1 MAKKNIEIP
10 KDNNIIRMPLE
21 EVMPDNY
28 LPYAVEVAK
37 DRALPDVR
45 DGLKPV
51 HRRILYGAY
60 MLKAFPDK
68 PYYKSA
74 RIVGD
79 ILGKYHPHGDSSV
92 YDAMVIL
99 AQNFSTRA
107 PLIDGH
113 GNWGS
118 IDGDGAAAMRYT
130 EARLSSI
137 SMEMLRDI
145 EKNVVDMVPNYSDS
159 EMEPKVLPARY
170 PNLLVNG
177 TFGIAVGLST
187 NIPPHNLKE
196 VIDGTLAYIDNNEI
210 TTRELMNYIKGPDL
224 PTGGVLIGEKTLLSA
239 YETGEGKVTL
249 RAKAKIETLENG
261 RLGIVITEFPYRR
274 NKARILQT
282 ISDMTGDKRHAKAL
296 DGIVDIRDESDR
308 TGIRAVI
315 EFKKAVDHDMA
326 DKVLKYLYK
335 KTDLQG
341 NISFN
346 MVALADGK
354 PETMGLKTIIS
365 HYVNHQKDV
374 VTRRTKREL
383 EVAEKRFHIVEGF
396 IKAIGIMDEVIAT
409 IRASKSKKDAHENLV
424 LKFGFTDL
432 QAEAILELMLYR
444 LTGLEIK
451 VFQKEHKELSKKIK
465 ALRKILEN
473 ESVLL
478 GVIKD
483 ELKEVAE
490 VYGDER
496 RTALIEDESEAK
508 IDLEELIVAEDVMVT
523 LSNEGFIKK
532 IPLKTYNRS
541 NVDENEIEYREGDY
555 LKFLIKSNT
564 KDTLAIF
571 TDKGTVYQ
579 IKCNSVADKK
589 WKDKGERLEDL
600 IRGLSLEDEKI
611 IALESIENFLPNK
624 CFKFIT
630 ANGLIKK
637 TTLDK
642 FVTAYS
648 KLMAIKLKNDDLL
661 ASVSLIDSQDEE
673 RFVEIETTNG
683 LNFVVSEPE
692 LEFTDRNI
700 LGIQLVPLKSGNQIK
715 SIRFVDN
722 YEYKEFIIGINKKGN
737 IKTFSNMN
745 SNSYEKVKVNSFR
758 NIIAFSNKGK
768 VFKFPAYLLQNT
780 EESNISD
787 LVDGFEK
794 DELIIKVAPINEFGK
809 IGEDLFVYFFSREGL
824 VKKTSLREFLGEFNN
839 QIAYKFKTP
848 KDELVNVDINFENA
862 TVILVTKNGMGI
874 KFLATAINPMGRVA
888 SGVTGISLKD
898 DNKVIFG
905 KVIPPTEGIDDKTLE
920 AYNDYKKELTSN
932 YEKLVLES
940 KQKEKAEVNIEDIKL
955 QNRAGRGSSLMI
967 LVLEDYIRDVIIE
980 SVKLL

>member
-10 KDNNIIRMPLE
+10 KDNNIVRMPLE

-79 ILGKYHPHGDSSV
+79 ILGKYHPHGDNSV

-99 AQNFSTRA
+99 AQNFSTRV

-130 EARLSSI
+130 EARLSNI

-210 TTRELMNYIKGPDL
+210 TTKELMKYIKGPDL
-224 PTGGVLIGEKTLLSA
+224 PTGGVLIGQKTLLSA

-249 RAKAKIETLENG
+249 RAKADIETLENG

-296 DGIVDIRDESDR
+296 DGISDIRDESDR

-315 EFKKAVDHDMA
+315 EFKKSVDHEMA

-354 PETMGLKTIIS
+354 PETMGLKTIIT
-365 HYVNHQKDV
+365 HYVNHQKEI
-374 VTRRTKREL
+374 VTRRTKRDL

-396 IKAIGIMDEVIAT
+396 IKAIDVMDEVIAT

-424 LKFGFTDL
+424 DKFAFTDI
-432 QAEAILELMLYR
+432 QADAILELMLYR

-465 ALRKILEN
+465 ELKKILEN

-478 GVIKD
+478 SVIKN
-483 ELKEVAE
+483 ELKEVSD

-496 RTALIEDESEAK
+496 RTALVEDESEAK

-532 IPLKTYNRS
+532 IPIKTYNRS

-579 IKCNSVADKK
+579 IKCNSVIDKK
-589 WKDKGERLEDL
+589 WKDKGEKIEDL
-600 IRGLSLEDEKI
+600 IRGLKLDDEKI
-611 IALESIENFLPNK
+611 IALESVENFLPNK

-648 KLMAIKLKNDDLL
+648 KLMAIKLKGDDYL

-673 RFVEIETTNG
+673 RFVEVQTTNG

-700 LGIQLVPLKSGNQIK
+700 MGVQLVPLKSDNHIK

-722 YEYKEFIIGINKKGN
+722 YEYKEFIVGINKKGN
-737 IKTFSNMN
+737 IKTFNNM
-745 SNSYEKVKVNSFR
+745 SSTSYEKVKVNSFR

-768 VFKFPAYLLQNT
+768 VFKFPAYLLQNV

-787 LVDGFEK
+787 LVDGFDK
-794 DELIIKVAPINEFGK
+794 DEIIIKVASINEFGR
-809 IGEDLFVYFFSREGL
+809 IGEDLFVYFFSKEGL

-848 KDELVNVDINFENA
+848 NDELVNIEINLENA
-862 TVILVTKNGMGI
+862 KIILVTKNGMGI
-874 KFLATAINPMGRVA
+874 KFSASAINPMGRVA

-898 DNKVIFG
+898 DNKVVFG
-905 KVIPPTEGIDDKTLE
+905 KAIASMESIDEKTLE
-920 AYNDYKKELTSN
+920 AYNDYKKELTNN

-940 KQKEKAEVNIEDIKL
+940 KQKEKAEVDINDIKL

-967 LVLEDYIRDVIIE
+967 LVLEDYIKDVII
-980 SVKLL
+980 K

>member
-28 LPYAVEVAK
+28 LPYAIEVAK

-187 NIPPHNLKE
+187 NIPPHNLRE

-424 LKFGFTDL
+424 SKFGFTDL

-700 LGIQLVPLKSGNQIK
+700 LGVQLVPLKSGNQIK

-874 KFLATAINPMGRVA
+874 KFSATAINPMGRVA

-905 KVIPPTEGIDDKTLE
+905 KVIPPSEGIDDKTLE

-967 LVLEDYIRDVIIE
+967 LVLEDYIRDVII
-980 SVKLL
+980 K

>member
-187 NIPPHNLKE
+187 NIPPHNLRE

-374 VTRRTKREL
+374 VIRRTKREL

-424 LKFGFTDL
+424 SKFGFTDL

-700 LGIQLVPLKSGNQIK
+700 LGVQLVPLKSGNQIK

-794 DELIIKVAPINEFGK
+794 DELIIKVAPMNEFGK
-809 IGEDLFVYFFSREGL
+809 IGEDLFVYFFSKEGL

-967 LVLEDYIRDVIIE
+967 LVLEDYIRDVII
-980 SVKLL
+980 K

>member
-700 LGIQLVPLKSGNQIK
+700 LGVQLVPLKSGNQIK

-794 DELIIKVAPINEFGK
+794 DELIIKVAPMNEFGK

-967 LVLEDYIRDVIIE
+967 LVLEDYIRDVII
-980 SVKLL
+980 K

>member
-187 NIPPHNLKE
+187 NIPPHNLRE

-424 LKFGFTDL
+424 SKFGFTEL

-700 LGIQLVPLKSGNQIK
+700 LGVQLVPLKSGNQIK

-824 VKKTSLREFLGEFNN
+824 VKKTSLREFLVEFNN

-905 KVIPPTEGIDDKTLE
+905 KVIPPSEGIDDKTLE

-967 LVLEDYIRDVIIE
+967 LVLEDYIRDVII
-980 SVKLL
+980 K

>member
-187 NIPPHNLKE
+187 NIPPHNLRE

-409 IRASKSKKDAHENLV
+409 IRASKSKKYAHENLV

-700 LGIQLVPLKSGNQIK
+700 LGVQLVPLKSGNQIK

-905 KVIPPTEGIDDKTLE
+905 KVIPPSEDIDDKTLE

-932 YEKLVLES
+932 YEKLILES

-967 LVLEDYIRDVIIE
+967 LVLEDYIRDVII
-980 SVKLL
+980 K

>member
-187 NIPPHNLKE
+187 NIPPHNLRE

-579 IKCNSVADKK
+579 IKCNSVSDKK

-700 LGIQLVPLKSGNQIK
+700 LGVQLVPLKSGNQIK

-794 DELIIKVAPINEFGK
+794 DEIIIKVAPINEFGK

-905 KVIPPTEGIDDKTLE
+905 KVIPPSEDIDDKTLE

-932 YEKLVLES
+932 YEKLILES

-967 LVLEDYIRDVIIE
+967 LVLEDYIRDVII
-980 SVKLL
+980 K

>member
-187 NIPPHNLKE
+187 NIPPHNLRE

-424 LKFGFTDL
+424 SKFGFTDL

-465 ALRKILEN
+465 ALKKILEN

-532 IPLKTYNRS
+532 LPLKTYNRS

-700 LGIQLVPLKSGNQIK
+700 LGVQLVPLKSGNQIK

-848 KDELVNVDINFENA
+848 KDELINVDINFENA

-905 KVIPPTEGIDDKTLE
+905 KVIPPSEGIDDKTLE

-967 LVLEDYIRDVIIE
+967 LVLEDYIRDVII
-980 SVKLL
+980 K

>member
-60 MLKAFPDK
+60 MLKAFTDK

-187 NIPPHNLKE
+187 NIPPHNLRE

-424 LKFGFTDL
+424 SKFGFTDL

-700 LGIQLVPLKSGNQIK
+700 LGVQLVPLKSGNQIK

-794 DELIIKVAPINEFGK
+794 DEIIIKVAPINEFGK

-905 KVIPPTEGIDDKTLE
+905 KVIPPSEGIDDKTLE

-932 YEKLVLES
+932 YEKLILES

-967 LVLEDYIRDVIIE
+967 LVLEDYIRDVII
-980 SVKLL
+980 K

>member
-424 LKFGFTDL
+424 SKFGFTDL

-700 LGIQLVPLKSGNQIK
+700 LGVQLVPLKSGNQIK

-862 TVILVTKNGMGI
+862 TVILVTKNGIGI
-874 KFLATAINPMGRVA
+874 KFSATAINPMGRVA

-905 KVIPPTEGIDDKTLE
+905 KVIPQSEGIDDKTLE

-967 LVLEDYIRDVIIE
+967 LVLEDYIRDVII
-980 SVKLL
+980 K

>member
-187 NIPPHNLKE
+187 NIPPHNLRE

-424 LKFGFTDL
+424 SKFGFTEL

-700 LGIQLVPLKSGNQIK
+700 LGVQLVPLKSGNQIK

-874 KFLATAINPMGRVA
+874 KFSATAINPMGRVA

-905 KVIPPTEGIDDKTLE
+905 KVIPLAEGIDDKTLE

-932 YEKLVLES
+932 YEKLILES

-967 LVLEDYIRDVIIE
+967 LVLEDYIRDVII
-980 SVKLL
+980 K

>member
-1 MAKKNIEIP
+1 MDKKNIEIP

-187 NIPPHNLKE
+187 NIPPHNLRE

-335 KTDLQG
+335 KTDLQS

-424 LKFGFTDL
+424 SKFGFTDL

-700 LGIQLVPLKSGNQIK
+700 LGVQLVPLKSGNQIK

-848 KDELVNVDINFENA
+848 KDELINVDINFENA
-862 TVILVTKNGMGI
+862 TVILVTKNGIGI

-905 KVIPPTEGIDDKTLE
+905 KVIPPSEGIDDKTLE

-967 LVLEDYIRDVIIE
+967 LVLEDYIRDVII
-980 SVKLL
+980 K